1 MTVKEKKN
9 PFSYFLVIIILC
21 CLFLFFSVNASSTY
35 TASSMG
41 RLARSYTM
49 PTIYNDVNWT
59 SLMDMNQ
66 NLNGFAWSISSS
78 FDYGDIIRLQVR
90 ADSPYYRYLYRTWF
104 GFNTSGMTDGYKQ
117 NDVKLNMRCMNKYNS
132 YANWFGNIS
141 FVALTEAPI
150 GNISDRFLFDRS
162 TSYGNICLDEFSAN
176 TWESIPISSDFPFNT
191 EGITYIGV
199 VFESD
204 RTQIEPGN
212 PTAVSGIPYSLSVY
226 YNNPYRPYLTVQS
239 EEPPVCDIDVSPTSG
254 ASPLAVSF
262 TDDSLGFTEGI
273 DLAYLDYG
281 DGNSYSGTYPG
292 NDATRNYVYLDA
304 GTYNYSYR
312 LTHFGT
318 NYYSN
323 GTVTVTGDSTVNF
336 KVIVRGLNGAYIG
349 DATVNIWYDSGT
361 MIDSDITDDFY
372 GSADFYV
379 NPSRY
384 VNGNVTKDGYYTS
397 NFTYYV
403 CPTGYCSNEVWI
415 TLYTVN
421 ETPGSGDEFG
431 NYLVTFKD
439 AVTGEEVGYSNIEVY
454 SDSGYTTLFYDEY
467 SNALGVWTGLIP
479 MDVVYY
485 YKYPETTSYYSQ
497 TWSYNLTS
505 SPAYK
510 TVNLIPKSGATS
522 TATPTPTI
530 TITTIT
536 PTVTYTYNDSNLSTL
551 NVKERFTNLLVL
563 AGFQNAESADLIFAM
578 IIVLGCTALIGWIT
592 LSGSGAG
599 MGAIIGFVFSLGL
612 GLIPLWLLI
621 AAIFFGCLYVAL
633 KLFGGTGE

>member
-1 MTVKEKKN
+1 MLEKAKNRKFFYFLCVILIISSLFVFSVTASETEFSVSNHYNIRKFTTFGTPWASLVALSPAYETVTFHGAYLQSYGTNKWRAIISSIIQYDTSSLDDGVSLNDGRLYVTLSAISGSEDIYLVCMNGYVHGVTDYEDACTQVFTGSIDGIINLGHDFTVGTQYNITIPSEWINKTGTTSIGFTTENIYQNYNLSCGSSTAWCLPDPNSAAEYTVK
-9 PFSYFLVIIILC
+9 FSTGSKL
-21 CLFLFFSVNASSTY
+21 Y
-35 TASSMG
+35 TSPIEY
-41 RLARSYTM
+41 LA
-49 PTIYNDVNWT
+49 
-59 SLMDMNQ
+59 
-66 NLNGFAWSISSS
+66 
-78 FDYGDIIRLQVR
+78 
-90 ADSPYYRYLYRTWF
+90 
-104 GFNTSGMTDGYKQ
+104 
-117 NDVKLNMRCMNKYNS
+117 
-132 YANWFGNIS
+132 
-141 FVALTEAPI
+141 
-150 GNISDRFLFDRS
+150 
-162 TSYGNICLDEFSAN
+162 
-176 TWESIPISSDFPFNT
+176 
-191 EGITYIGV
+191 
-199 VFESD
+199 
-204 RTQIEPGN
+204 
-212 PTAVSGIPYSLSVY
+212 
-226 YNNPYRPYLTVQS
+226 
-239 EEPPVCDIDVSPTSG
+239 DIDVSPSSG
-254 ASPLAVSF
+254 VSPLAVSF
-262 TDDSLGFTEGI
+262 TDDSEGFTEGV

-292 NDATRNYVYLDA
+292 NGATRNYIYLDA

-312 LTHFGT
+312 LTHSGT

-336 KVIVRGLNGAYIG
+336 QVIVRGLNGAYIG

-403 CPTGYCSNEVWI
+403 CPTGYCNNEVWI
-415 TLYTVN
+415 TLYTTN

-431 NYLVTFKD
+431 NYLVTFKN
-439 AVTGEEVGYSNIEVY
+439 ANSGVPVPYSNIEVY
-454 SDSGYTTLFYDEY
+454 SDSGYTTLYYDEY
-467 SNALGVWTGLIP
+467 SNLDGVWTGLVP
-479 MDVVYY
+479 MNIDLY

-505 SPAYK
+505 SPSYK
-510 TVNLIPKSGATS
+510 TVNLIPKSAATS

-530 TITTIT
+530 TFITIT

-599 MGAIIGFVFSLGL
+599 MGTIIGFVFSLGL

-621 AAIFFGCLYVAL
+621 AAIFLGCLYVAL
-633 KLFGGTGE
+633 KLFGGSGE

>member
-1 MTVKEKKN
+1 MLEKAKN
-9 PFSYFLVIIILC
+9 RKIFYFFILVILGFS
-21 CLFLFFSVNASSTY
+21 LFISPVFAANEPNYISDPLSPDGTSGGSFTACVVNVAMENVYRIEYEINKTNTPDAY
-35 TASSMG
+35 LTANCGLKSGDMVSFG
-41 RLARSYTM
+41 TVPNSYTSIGSGRITFDSDSFVIDEIDWPENYTSGNQLLIVKYGSRWWDCPALSM
-49 PTIYNDVNWT
+49 SYNV
-59 SLMDMNQ
+59 
-66 NLNGFAWSISSS
+66 GVAP
-78 FDYGDIIRLQVR
+78 G
-90 ADSPYYRYLYRTWF
+90 SPYFGQTGIIFPNGITRTWA
-104 GFNTSGMTDGYKQ
+104 DPYIPQ
-117 NDVKLNMRCMNKYNS
+117 
-132 YANWFGNIS
+132 
-141 FVALTEAPI
+141 
-150 GNISDRFLFDRS
+150 
-162 TSYGNICLDEFSAN
+162 SAN
-176 TWESIPISSDFPFNT
+176 
-191 EGITYIGV
+191 ITITP
-199 VFESD
+199 S
-204 RTQIEPGN
+204 
-212 PTAVSGIPYSLSVY
+212 
-226 YNNPYRPYLTVQS
+226 
-239 EEPPVCDIDVSPTSG
+239 SG

-262 TDDSLGFTEGI
+262 TDKSLGFTEGV
-273 DLAYLDYG
+273 DSVYLDYG
-281 DGNSYSGTYPG
+281 NGESFSGLYGGYDT
-292 NDATRNYVYLDA
+292 TRNYIYLDA

-312 LTHFGT
+312 LTNSGI

-336 KVIVRGLNGAYIG
+336 QVIVRGLNGAYIG
-349 DATVNIWYDSGT
+349 NATVNIWYDSGT
-361 MIDSDITDDFY
+361 MKDSDITDDFY

-403 CPTGYCSNEVWI
+403 CPTGYCNNEVWI
-415 TLYTVN
+415 TLYTTN

-467 SNALGVWTGLIP
+467 SNALGVWTGLLP
-479 MDVVYY
+479 MDIVLY
-485 YKYPETTSYYSQ
+485 YKYPETIGYYGQ

-505 SPAYK
+505 SPSYK
-510 TVNLIPKSGATS
+510 TVNLVPKSGATA
-522 TATPTPTI
+522 TVTPTPT
-530 TITTIT
+530 TIIPTYT
-536 PTVTYTYNDSNLSTL
+536 PVVTYTLNEGNLSTL

-633 KLFGGTGE
+633 KLFGGSGE

>member
-1 MTVKEKKN
+1 MLEKAKN
-9 PFSYFLVIIILC
+9 RKIFYFFILVVLGFS
-21 CLFLFFSVNASSTY
+21 LFISPVFAANEPNYISDP
-35 TASSMG
+35 
-41 RLARSYTM
+41 LA
-49 PTIYNDVNWT
+49 PD
-59 SLMDMNQ
+59 
-66 NLNGFAWSISSS
+66 G
-78 FDYGDIIRLQVR
+78 
-90 ADSPYYRYLYRTWF
+90 
-104 GFNTSGMTDGYKQ
+104 TSGGAFTACVVNVAMENVY
-117 NDVKLNMRCMNKYNS
+117 RIEYEINKTNTPDAYLTANCGLESGDMVSFGTVPNS
-132 YANWFGNIS
+132 YASIGSGRITFDSDS
-141 FVALTEAPI
+141 FVIDEIDWPENWTGSQLLIVKYGSRWWDCPALSMSYNVGRADGFPVMGQTGIIFPNGI
-150 GNISDRFLFDRS
+150 TRTWSDP
-162 TSYGNICLDEFSAN
+162 YIPQSAN
-176 TWESIPISSDFPFNT
+176 
-191 EGITYIGV
+191 ITITP
-199 VFESD
+199 S
-204 RTQIEPGN
+204 
-212 PTAVSGIPYSLSVY
+212 
-226 YNNPYRPYLTVQS
+226 
-239 EEPPVCDIDVSPTSG
+239 SG

-262 TDDSLGFTEGI
+262 TDKSLGFTEGV
-273 DLAYLDYG
+273 DSVYLDYG
-281 DGNSYSGTYPG
+281 NGESFSGLYGGYDT
-292 NDATRNYVYLDA
+292 TRNYIYLDA

-312 LTHFGT
+312 LTNSGT

-336 KVIVRGLNGAYIG
+336 QVIVRGLNGAYIG
-349 DATVNIWYDSGT
+349 NATVNIWYDSGT
-361 MIDSDITDDFY
+361 MKDSDITDDFY

-384 VNGNVTKDGYYTS
+384 INGNVTKDGYYTS

-403 CPTGYCSNEVWI
+403 CPTGYCNNEVWI
-415 TLYTVN
+415 TLYTTN

-467 SNALGVWTGLIP
+467 SNALGVWTGLLP
-479 MDVVYY
+479 MDIVLY
-485 YKYPETTSYYSQ
+485 YKYPETIGYYGQ

-505 SPAYK
+505 SPSYK
-510 TVNLIPKSGATS
+510 TVNLVPKSGATV
-522 TATPTPTI
+522 TVTPTPT
-530 TITTIT
+530 TIIPTYT
-536 PTVTYTYNDSNLSTL
+536 PVVTYTLNEGNLSTL

-633 KLFGGTGE
+633 KLFGGSGE